1 MLSNRNIDGG
11 DYVTQG
17 IMESWQRPLRALEAL
32 GDVLPAVVDEQAE
45 VDGEVDVDAQDVGL
59 DGGAKAHGDLEVDQP
74 FDEAA
79 AGLLGRLCHR
89 RVDQAVEN
97 IGAGGEL
104 ERVSRALGFPSGAR
118 WDGARCGGRPGA
130 RAWLRRVRGATAT
143 ATTTAAT
150 TAATATAT
158 PAATAT
164 GSDEVEE
171 EEVEGEEDS
180 KGSRELGG
188 HGGMAELPLRS
199 RSASDGL

>member
-11 DYVTQG
+11 DYVTEG
-17 IMESWQRPLRALEAL
+17 IMESWQRHLRALEAL

-97 IGAGGEL
+97 IGAGAEL

-118 WDGARCGGRPGA
+118 WDGARCGGWPGA
-130 RAWLRRVRGATAT
+130 RAWLRRRRGAAPAAT
-143 ATTTAAT
+143 ATTTA
-150 TAATATAT
+150 TATAT
-158 PAATAT
+158 AATAT